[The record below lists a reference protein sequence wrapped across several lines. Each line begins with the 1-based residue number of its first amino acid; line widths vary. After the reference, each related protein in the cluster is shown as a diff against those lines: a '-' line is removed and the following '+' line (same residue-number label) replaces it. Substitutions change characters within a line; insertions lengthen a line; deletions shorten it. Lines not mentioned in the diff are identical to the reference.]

1 MFETT
6 KEIKKFGNICMKTQK
21 ELKRYLYSVLSN
33 AGYKPIC
40 QDGFLYAKGELPYL
54 VTAHMDT
61 VHKVQCNRYSVHRFK
76 GMHRI
81 QSKDGIGGDDRCGI
95 YMILQMISD
104 GYKPS
109 ILFCEDEEI
118 GCIGSGKFCK
128 TEYIN
133 DLIEM
138 KYLIELDRAN
148 DKDAVFYD
156 CDNPEF
162 TDFIIKTT
170 GYKEALGSFTDI
182 VELSEA
188 SGVASVNFSCGYY
201 KAHTTQEYVVFEEMV
216 NTIKIV
222 EKLLRTECEQF
233 EFIPCKYTYKS
244 GQDWYSYYYDDW
256 YGYSDYTPSISNKK
270 KKDMCGMEILY
281 NEYSANKKGEYY
293 PQEMSE
299 WVPGESEVE
308 CLGNFFM
315 NHPYVCFNDILDW
328 YPYY

>member
-1 MFETT
+1 MFDTA
-6 KEIKKFGNICMKTQK
+6 KEIRKFGEICMKTQK
-21 ELKRYLYSVLSN
+21 ELKRYLYSVLANS
-33 AGYKPIC
+33 GYKPVC

-61 VHKVQCNRYSVHRFK
+61 VHKVQCDRYSIHRFK

-95 YMILQMISD
+95 YMILRMVRD

-133 DLIEM
+133 DLLDM

-148 DKDAVFYD
+148 ANDAVFYE

-162 TDFIIKTT
+162 TKFITETT
-170 GYKEALGSFTDI
+170 GYKEAMGSFTDI

-188 SGVASVNFSCGYY
+188 SGIASVNFSCGYY
-201 KAHTTQEYVVFEEMV
+201 QAHTTSEYVVFEEME
-216 NTIKIV
+216 NTLKVV
-222 EKLLRTECEQF
+222 EKLLRTDCEQF
-233 EFIPCKYTYKS
+233 EFIPCKYSS
-244 GQDWYSYYYDDW
+244 GKGWFSSYYSRYDDW
-256 YGYSDYTPSISNKK
+256 YDYANYKPTISSKS
-270 KKDMCGMEILY
+270 KKDMYGMEILY
-281 NEYSANKKGEYY
+281 NEYVKENGEYVITEM
-293 PQEMSE
+293 QEWIEGKSE
-299 WVPGESEVE
+299 AE
-308 CLGNFFM
+308 CFGNFFM
-315 NHPYVCFNDILDW
+315 THTDVCFGDILDW
-328 YPYY
+328 YPY